1 MTEWSQSS
9 ATDRVSTT
17 WTSLAEMF
25 GSRFTREYGDSA
37 PETWRRTIES
47 LNDFELARGLR
58 RLLQQGSGSP
68 PTLPQFVKACR
79 AADPDD
85 VVRPAATFLPP
96 PVMDSIAAF
105 GNRVLLGYLMDPRRK
120 NPSETSLQR
129 MVEAKNRIIDQ
140 FRQIERDDPTVK
152 SEEIRAALF
161 REFDRQF
168 EAMSED
174 EYEAGRQRFIRT
186 GNACHGAPL

>member
-1 MTEWSQSS
+1 
-9 ATDRVSTT
+9 
-17 WTSLAEMF
+17 MF

-47 LNDFELARGLR
+47 LKDFELARGLR

-129 MVEAKNRIIDQ
+129 MVEAKNRIIDD
-140 FRQIERDDPTVK
+140 FRQIEREDPTVK
-152 SEEIRAALF
+152 SDEINAALT
-161 REFDRQF
+161 REFNRH
-168 EAMSED
+168 
-174 EYEAGRQRFIRT
+174 YEPMPDTELVAARERFMLT
-186 GNACHGAPL
+186 GNACGARA